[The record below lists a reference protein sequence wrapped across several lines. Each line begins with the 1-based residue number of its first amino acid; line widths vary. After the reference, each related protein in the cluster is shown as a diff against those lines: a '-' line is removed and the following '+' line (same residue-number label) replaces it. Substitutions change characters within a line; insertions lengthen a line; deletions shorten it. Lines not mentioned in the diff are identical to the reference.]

1 MEQIFLI
8 LGKVFILSW
17 CLTRFKPIQWLLDLA
32 PDYLIFNLIR
42 LLLTCLQCS
51 SFWIGIIFTG
61 DIFLASTASFIGF
74 WWDKMV
80 SPIENRIRL
89 N

>member
-1 MEQIFLI
+1 MEEIFLI

-17 CLTRFKPIQWLLDLA
+17 CLTRFKPVQWILDLL
-32 PDYLIFNLIR
+32 PGWLVLNLVR

-51 SFWIGIIFTG
+51 SFWIGLILSG
-61 DIFLASTASFIGF
+61 DLYLASLSSFIGF
-74 WWDKMV
+74 WWDKLV
-80 SPIENRIRL
+80 SPTENRIRL

>member
-8 LGKVFILSW
+8 LSKVFILSW
-17 CLTRFKPIQWLLDLA
+17 CLTRFKPLHWILDMLPGWL
-32 PDYLIFNLIR
+32 IINLVR
-42 LLLTCLQCS
+42 LLLTCLQCA
-51 SFWIGIIFTG
+51 SFWISIILTG
-61 DIFLASTASFIGF
+61 DIFLAALSSFIGF
-74 WWDKMV
+74 WWDKLV